1 MYCLYIMLMIS
12 SIYLL
17 IFFLIIVFFLC
28 IYRINSEQQAKFMY
42 MYFNHMNL
50 AEKTTMHADM
60 KRNGHSLVPSDIM
73 KLFADIY
80 SDLSK

>member
-1 MYCLYIMLMIS
+1 MHVFDFFNDYVF
-12 SIYLL
+12 LL
-17 IFFLIIVFFLC
+17 
-28 IYRINSEQQAKFMY
+28 YRINSEQQAKFMY